1 MSNNKFSII
10 TPVYNGAAFL
20 EECILSV
27 KNQLY
32 RNYEH
37 IIVDGGSTDGTLDI
51 LRKYEGTYPMRWISE
66 KDNGMYDAICKGF
79 RMADGDYCAWLNSDD
94 IYFPW
99 SLSVAAECLKRVHWC
114 TGLRGALDAQG
125 RLYHVDGHTVFR
137 QKWIARGYYGQV
149 FPPIQQESTFWTRD
163 LWERAGGSDISS
175 CKLAGDWKLWTLF
188 ARHEPLY
195 TVTDLIGC
203 FRVHAGQLSS
213 DMGKYQAEISRMN
226 RPVGRLRSKLLR
238 IAMRAQRILW
248 AIRRSDYFIDLDFN
262 RNK

>member
-10 TPVYNGAAFL
+10 TPVYNGAEYL
-20 EECILSV
+20 EECILSI

-51 LRKYEGTYPMRWISE
+51 LRKYEGAYPMRWISE

-99 SLSVAAECLKRVHWC
+99 SLSVAAECLKQVHWC

-125 RLYHVDGHTVFR
+125 RLYYVGAHAVYR
-137 QKWIARGYYGQV
+137 QKWIARGYYGRL
-149 FPPIQQESTFWTRD
+149 FPFIQQESTFWTRD
-163 LWERAGGSDISS
+163 LWERSGGNDIAS

-203 FRVHAGQLSS
+203 FRCHEGQLSS
-213 DMGKYQAEISRMN
+213 DIGKYRAEIFQMN
-226 RPVGRLRSKLLR
+226 GSVGKIKRLMLPMIYKVRKQLIWFGDRS
-238 IAMRAQRILW
+238 I
-248 AIRRSDYFIDLDFN
+248 S
-262 RNK
+262 